1 MKLAFERALEVRLE
15 HASTRAL
22 VFMAMTALDRPN
34 KAGDP
39 ADVYFAGRRPIA
51 RALGYGHPDPD
62 DSDTKA
68 AQQAVWRAVSP
79 LVELGLIETLE
90 HAHSGR
96 SAVYS
101 LAPLRAP
108 QSADPAPE
116 RSTATVVVGSTAT
129 VAKGL
134 RPPFQRTT
142 PTVDPYGGN
151 QEETKEEITMRSGFP
166 RGAA

>member
-1 MKLAFERALEVRLE
+1 
-15 HASTRAL
+15 
-22 VFMAMTALDRPN
+22 MAMTALDRPN

-62 DSDTKA
+62 EVDTKA

-79 LVELGLIETLE
+79 LVELGIITTLG

-101 LAPLRAP
+101 LAALRSP
-108 QSADPAPE
+108 WPVDNSIK
-116 RSTATVVVGSTAT
+116 RS
-129 VAKGL
+129 
-134 RPPFQRTT
+134 T
-142 PTVDPYGGN
+142 PTVDAGS
-151 QEETKEEITMRSGFP
+151 T
-166 RGAA
+166 